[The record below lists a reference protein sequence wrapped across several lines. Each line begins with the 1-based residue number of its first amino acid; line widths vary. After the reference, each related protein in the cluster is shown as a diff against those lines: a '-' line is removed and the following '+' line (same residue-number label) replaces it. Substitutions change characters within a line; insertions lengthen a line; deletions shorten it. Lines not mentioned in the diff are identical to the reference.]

1 MADQPFGGNVGA
13 TWNIIKDLTM
23 TSTFGF
29 DKKDIRTGHFADTYT
44 LDGAGNYS
52 LADATNH
59 SDVNWSWENTLAYS
73 FTLGKHNLSL
83 MAGNALYKN
92 VAEEYKGAGH
102 NLISS
107 TMLFYNLGGLQDS
120 QQISSSYVQTTM
132 ASFFGRINYKFNEK
146 YLMTVT
152 LRQDGSSVL
161 AKDHQWGSSHLWL
174 WLGV

>member
-1 MADQPFGGNVGA
+1 M
-13 TWNIIKDLTM
+13 TL

-29 DKKDIRTGHFADTYT
+29 DKKDVRTGHFADTYT

-52 LADATNH
+52 LADVTIIVM
-59 SDVNWSWENTLAYS
+59 SIGRGENTLAYS

-120 QQISSSYVQTTM
+120 QQISSNYVQTTM
-132 ASFFGRINYKFNEK
+132 ASFFGRIE
-146 YLMTVT
+146 L
-152 LRQDGSSVL
+152 QI
-161 AKDHQWGSSHLWL
+161 Q
-174 WLGV
+174 

>member
-1 MADQPFGGNVGA
+1 M
-13 TWNIIKDLTM
+13 TL

-29 DKKDIRTGHFADTYT
+29 DDKKDIRTGHFADTYT
-44 LDGAGNYS
+44 LDGAEIIRWRMLPIIVTSIGRGKYIG
-52 LADATNH
+52 LFVH
-59 SDVNWSWENTLAYS
+59 IRE
-73 FTLGKHNLSL
+73 KHNLSL

-92 VAEEYKGAGH
+92 VAEEYKGAGITLFH
-102 NLISS
+102 PLCCFIIWVVCRIVSRYPAVMYKPLWHLSLGVS
-107 TMLFYNLGGLQDS
+107 T
-120 QQISSSYVQTTM
+120 T
-132 ASFFGRINYKFNEK
+132 KFNEK

>member
-1 MADQPFGGNVGA
+1 MLS
-13 TWNIIKDLTM
+13 IIVMSIGRGK
-23 TSTFGF
+23 
-29 DKKDIRTGHFADTYT
+29 IH
-44 LDGAGNYS
+44 
-52 LADATNH
+52 
-59 SDVNWSWENTLAYS
+59 LAYS

-120 QQISSSYVQTTM
+120 QQISSNYVQTTM

-152 LRQDGSSVL
+152 LRQDGSSVFGKKIISGGSFPSVAL
-161 AKDHQWGSSHLWL
+161 AWRMNEENFLKNIEQLSNLKLRLSYGIFRKTVLFLHIKLRED
-174 WLGV
+174 